1 MDDLDK
7 AIKQSDSNT
16 SKSSA
21 RAEKSMMGSLGKSVT
36 TSIVRNVVGIITR
49 AVMKSLM
56 TGSKKTK
63 NRSSY

>member
-1 MDDLDK
+1 MDDLDH
-7 AIKQSDSNT
+7 AIKQSDSHT
-16 SKSSA
+16 PKASA

-56 TGSKKTK
+56 GGSKKSSS
-63 NRSSY
+63 RSSY